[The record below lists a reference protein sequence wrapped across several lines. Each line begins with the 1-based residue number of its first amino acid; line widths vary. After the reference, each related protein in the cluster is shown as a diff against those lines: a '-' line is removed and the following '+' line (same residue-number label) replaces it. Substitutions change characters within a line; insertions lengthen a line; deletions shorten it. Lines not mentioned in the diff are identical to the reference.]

1 MIEELLNGKFK
12 ESKDNINRQV
22 VALVYSDDGRTQG
35 QCAYYREEELKSH
48 MLNKSIDLENIKIL
62 HMENGRIFGT
72 NINFS
77 KVYYCKDITLGTYR
91 ELKKRFNNLEE
102 FEI

>member
-1 MIEELLNGKFK
+1 MIEKLLNGKFK
-12 ESKDNINRQV
+12 ENKGSINKKV

-48 MLNKSIDLENIKIL
+48 ILNKGIDLENIKIL
-62 HMENGRIFGT
+62 HMENSRIFGT
-72 NINFS
+72 DIEFN
-77 KVYYCKDITLGTYR
+77 KVYYCKEITLGTYR
-91 ELKKRFNNLEE
+91 ELKKRFVNLEE